1 MLRTSALDTLNSY
14 QFTFISVDNIK
25 LSDTRIFTQRVYLLT
40 QYSGFSHRD
49 IVAMDQ
55 YKVTKSSLR
64 LNITRS
70 GS

>member
-40 QYSGFSHRD
+40 QYSGFSQGD